1 MATLSLRISDQE
13 HIQIQEKAKQAGI
26 SVSEFLRMAALTTEI
41 QSVLPKQKIAKT
53 LCEYHN
59 RIDDA
64 NTLAEARQI
73 THELEA
79 ILYGCL

>member
-1 MATLSLRISDQE
+1 MATISLRVTDQE
-13 HIQIQEKAKQAGI
+13 HFRIREKAKQTGI
-26 SVSEFLRMAALTTEI
+26 SVSEYLRLSALNTEI